1 MAQFTISTLYNIFFP
16 LTITFFHFRRKF
28 RFFFMKS
35 HFSFITD
42 HIKAD
47 SRRWLMHMPAPAAA
61 IKLLAAAT
69 FFPKTVAVR
78 RTLKQAGSEPEERS
92 EFIFHIL
99 VFLFQP
105 PYVSGSRNTR
115 DQIGDAG
122 YCQYDTDRH
131 HSCLLYTS
139 LLRLFAACFIVGSH
153 RVESVS

>member
-1 MAQFTISTLYNIFFP
+1 
-16 LTITFFHFRRKF
+16 
-28 RFFFMKS
+28 
-35 HFSFITD
+35 
-42 HIKAD
+42 
-47 SRRWLMHMPAPAAA
+47 MPAPAAA

-115 DQIGDAG
+115 DQIGDACTATNG
-122 YCQYDTDRH
+122 FQNIKMPRMMVRTDRSSVYH
-131 HSCLLYTS
+131 HPS
-139 LLRLFAACFIVGSH
+139 
-153 RVESVS
+153 